1 MTPTELCGLC
11 RRRCS
16 DTVPVSNVNILSA
29 CSACRDR
36 LSAWISTTT
45 REARTSIWVEG
56 ARIADAAR
64 ETNEETGE
72 VRPIWE
78 DFRRSMEATIIGA
91 SPLVEAGARIDLG
104 NSLLALGMIDEAVC
118 EFGQAM
124 QLTTEPSVLTQALNL
139 LLAPNLVRSYDDL
152 RSALFPS

>member
-11 RRRCS
+11 RRRCA
-16 DTVPVSNVNILSA
+16 DTVPVANVKILSA
-29 CSACRDR
+29 CTACRNR

-45 REARTSIWVEG
+45 RQARTNIWIEG
-56 ARIADAAR
+56 ARIADAAL
-64 ETNEETGE
+64 ETDKETGD

-78 DFRRSMEATIIGA
+78 EFRLSMEATIAGA
-91 SPLVEAGARIDLG
+91 SPQVEAGARIDLG
-104 NSLLALGMIDEAVC
+104 NSLLALGMIDEAVR
-118 EFGQAM
+118 EFGRAM